1 MSKIRFLHVKKEYID
16 FLKLADNKVQNNYDN
31 AQHQKPYIS
40 GITIE
45 VNGKA
50 YLAPL
55 TSYKESY
62 AHRAEKVIFK
72 IIKSYEKKS
81 PEMLGVILL
90 NNMIPLID
98 GVALNIDFSQYDKH
112 YANLLTKQYRCLSN
126 KEAIEKINKIANTV
140 YKEVTEH
147 QNPFFVSLSCDFKKL
162 EDAANQ
168 YILNLE
174 D

>member
-98 GVALNIDFSQYDKH
+98 DVALNIDFNQCDKH

>member
-55 TSYKESY
+55 TSG
-62 AHRAEKVIFK
+62 H
-72 IIKSYEKKS
+72 
-81 PEMLGVILL
+81 L
-90 NNMIPLID
+90 
-98 GVALNIDFSQYDKH
+98 
-112 YANLLTKQYRCLSN
+112 
-126 KEAIEKINKIANTV
+126 
-140 YKEVTEH
+140 
-147 QNPFFVSLSCDFKKL
+147 
-162 EDAANQ
+162 
-168 YILNLE
+168 
-174 D
+174 

>member
-72 IIKSYEKKS
+72 IIQSYEKKS

-112 YANLLTKQYRCLSN
+112 YANLLTQQYRCLSN

>member
-40 GITIE
+40 RITIE

-112 YANLLTKQYRCLSN
+112 YVNLLTKQYRCLSN

>member
-1 MSKIRFLHVKKEYID
+1 
-16 FLKLADNKVQNNYDN
+16 
-31 AQHQKPYIS
+31 
-40 GITIE
+40 
-45 VNGKA
+45 
-50 YLAPL
+50 
-55 TSYKESY
+55 
-62 AHRAEKVIFK
+62 
-72 IIKSYEKKS
+72 
-81 PEMLGVILL
+81 MLGVILL

-112 YANLLTKQYRCLSN
+112 YVDLLTKQYRCLSN